1 MTKDKHRLL
10 RRDLYLICML
20 LAIAIVGI
28 FVLSLQTDGD
38 HVSVS
43 IAGEHYG
50 EFPLNKNGEWILKT
64 GKNNENL
71 NVLVIHE
78 GKAFVA
84 NANCPDGICVNHR
97 AISKNGESIIC
108 LPHQIVITVCRKSQT
123 NIDIVV

>member
-10 RRDLYLICML
+10 RRDLYLICIL

-28 FVLSLQTDGD
+28 LVLSLQTDGD

-50 EFPLNKNGEWILKT
+50 DFPLN
-64 GKNNENL
+64 
-71 NVLVIHE
+71 
-78 GKAFVA
+78 
-84 NANCPDGICVNHR
+84 
-97 AISKNGESIIC
+97 KNGESIIC
-108 LPHQIVITVCRKSQT
+108 LPHQIVITVCRKNQT